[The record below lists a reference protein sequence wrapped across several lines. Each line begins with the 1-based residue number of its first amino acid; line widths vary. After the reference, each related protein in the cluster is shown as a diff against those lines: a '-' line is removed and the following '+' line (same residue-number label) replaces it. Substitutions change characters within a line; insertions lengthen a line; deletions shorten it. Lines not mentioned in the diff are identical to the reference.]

1 MGSSTLTV
9 DDVGILNHDRRIEV
23 GSSQSMVFLETDLP
37 PIFSPTAEKYDTIV
51 AGESITKQLT
61 KAQLKKTLEDK
72 GLNSDGDVKTLQLRA
87 TEANKLYLRLVGR

>member
-72 GLNSDGDVKTLQLRA
+72 GLTVMVMLKHCNCERRKQT
-87 TEANKLYLRLVGR
+87 NCI